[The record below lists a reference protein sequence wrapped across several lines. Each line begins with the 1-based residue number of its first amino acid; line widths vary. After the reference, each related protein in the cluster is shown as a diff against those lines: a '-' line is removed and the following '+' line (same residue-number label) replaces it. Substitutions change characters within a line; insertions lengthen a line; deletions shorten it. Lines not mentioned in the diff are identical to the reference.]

1 MNNKKKLILSSLNL
15 FPYFIQ
21 QTQKGI
27 KMIKHIVMWTLKE
40 DNKEE
45 NAKEMVKRL
54 NELKNKIDVIVSIEA
69 GENITDSDR
78 NYDIALVSEFKTV
91 ADLDQYR
98 VHEDHQKV
106 VQFVRSVTDNVVAV
120 DFEF

>member
-1 MNNKKKLILSSLNL
+1 
-15 FPYFIQ
+15 
-21 QTQKGI
+21 
-27 KMIKHIVMWTLKE
+27 MIKHIVMWTLKE

>member
-21 QTQKGI
+21 QTQKGT

-69 GENITDSDR
+69 GENITDSNR
-78 NYDIALVSEFKTV
+78 NYDIALVSEFKSV